1 VSEVVT
7 PGVNSSRVDI
17 LEDFKCKK
25 CKDFYRQEY
34 IISKRKQAVLFSLK
48 NEEYIHVQTKRYI
61 SITVIY
67 HAMSQTVALVELFII
82 SIVIFLY
89 EL

>member
-1 VSEVVT
+1 M
-7 PGVNSSRVDI
+7 
-17 LEDFKCKK
+17 
-25 CKDFYRQEY
+25 
-34 IISKRKQAVLFSLK
+34 SKRKQAVLFSLK